1 MAEELSEFQK
11 TINRLREEE
20 EKWEAQQNAAVYKS
34 LNPSLN
40 LEVIRAT
47 NDIFDREREL
57 NKIGEEANIYGELGG
72 LFTEV
77 GLVLEGSR
85 RNLKAAPLIT
95 KAIKG
100 AKGLRTASRVSL
112 LSPEPVSK
120 FGTVPMWLMSEA
132 FVAGGANL
140 AGQWVRSTFS
150 NHNFSLGELGASTLF
165 GMGAA
170 PVITKAETTLSAIGK
185 SAAQKKAIKITGMT
199 LDEMGVLSSK
209 KLSKKLAE
217 RYGVPFVT
225 GAAFAMGETA
235 FRESLEIALNE
246 RENRSTWN
254 YLILTGAIGGSANGF
269 FKALGATTWGRN
281 QAAGAADDALNKM
294 KEKLVTAQKQIDEIN
309 KIPEPDRFQARE
321 QLKYSKIRAA
331 KELEDLKGSIAF
343 LEQTAENL
351 KANNKYMSA
360 IEEAPAVNVK
370 QIKEAVPEDR
380 TPTPRDK
387 SKYGDE
393 IDKIIRDAQE
403 DVAARAAKIE
413 EQDWK
418 EGVATLT
425 ETDVSISTRARD
437 IDALLQDDISES
449 IGAYSKKLTDG
460 IIDAEEGAK
469 LLKLIDDKIELDT
482 KVLDPYKVLFG
493 RGLRSLRE
501 DIDIYKVQRGSEF
514 SLRAKKSQESWKS
527 FRNELKKN
535 LDEKT
540 PFDGITKRVDDIEIA
555 IKNVNKEGKEVAE
568 AVTRLRKSKKT
579 YDPAKLVEQEIKR
592 LEKAIQKE
600 KDIAKAPEVAGE
612 VKKPKAEQTEEIKQ
626 LKQEL
631 ARQKKLAKDAEKYT
645 KLQKELDNLLGMT
658 PEDFLKLSK
667 EKQAQKALKKQGPKT
682 KTDQLQDDIKAKLKE
697 LRKAAKSIERREALA
712 KHNKFFEE
720 LRDTYLSNIWK
731 DRSHLLYR
739 VASRWTT
746 LRQLALID
754 QLPSVMAGVYSGS
767 WLTVKNGLARPITT
781 SFKEGVKTV
790 APAKVLKLVG
800 SEKNDWDTTKKLVV
814 NEYLTAAEL
823 FKDLSTTFKAAKMRA
838 KTLESVTDIDTG
850 SKFNLNEKE
859 VNLST
864 YARTVARAQESSTAI
879 AERRTRLMEAID
891 LSKSASMRQI
901 VNVLSLGYRG
911 IVAVD
916 EVFYRQNVKA
926 NIHRAAG
933 TKAIFEAPN
942 DAVAQAKIKEKFIE
956 DSWEKRASG
965 IPALRETDDN
975 FAAINSIRQD
985 MFYTLNDPEAGDIYQ
1000 GFAETIVK
1008 RIKGA
1013 TDKSP
1018 LGKLGTA
1025 ALMPFINIAVRG
1037 ASVSAKTLTA
1047 PVGMISPKFAGAVKF
1062 YRDKIKEN
1070 LKDIEIDKV
1079 KKREAI
1085 ESGDIKLAEEIQEE
1099 IIRKERVIELNQ
1111 ARMLEHKA
1119 DYMSYALMGGA
1130 AFAFALRSS
1139 MTDEPFITGSMAWMT
1154 DAQKKRAL
1162 ENGAIPYTM
1171 KTPFG
1176 NFDLRKA
1183 MPFNLPLVVAA
1194 DLGSFLKAQEMDEEF
1209 PDAKIL
1215 KEGQNVISVLTSAV
1229 AQLNKEL
1236 PFNQGLKSLGE
1247 IFMPESLQ
1255 SLQDTMTDLGA
1266 SYSLVPAQV
1275 QKLARLYSG
1284 NDKVED
1290 LKGGT
1295 FIDRVLY
1302 RTLGIGT
1309 PNKRVDIFG
1318 DFEKSSKNFF
1328 TETIQIAP
1336 LSDTIH
1342 EFEEYRKLA
1351 GYDWTGSLP
1360 TELPRTFVAG
1370 ISMTD
1375 FINEEGETLKT
1386 VFARRLRARS
1396 ERKDGVKR
1404 KIRKLLKTKKYRNIL
1419 RNGEVTGVISADNM
1433 YEIPAI
1439 QEIGKLI
1446 RNSWKEEKERM
1457 LDEIKKGKFGKDFIN
1472 EEGEQLNEL
1481 LENYESV
1488 EGQEIKLNLLNF
1500 EDL

>member
-20 EKWEAQQNAAVYKS
+20 EKWEAQQNAAVYKAAD
-34 LNPSLN
+34 PSLN
-40 LEVIRAT
+40 LKVIRAT

-57 NKIGEEANIYGELGG
+57 KKIGEEANIYGELGG

-77 GLVLEGSR
+77 GLMLEGSR

-95 KAIKG
+95 KAVKG
-100 AKGLRTASRVSL
+100 VKGLRSASRLSL
-112 LSPEPVSK
+112 LSPEPASK
-120 FGTVPMWLMSEA
+120 FGTIPTWLMSEA
-132 FVAGGANL
+132 LVAMGSNA

-165 GMGAA
+165 GMSAA

-185 SAAQKKAIKITGMT
+185 SAAQKKAIKITGLT

-217 RYGVPFVT
+217 RYL
-225 GAAFAMGETA
+225 ML
-235 FRESLEIALNE
+235 S
-246 RENRSTWN
+246 
-254 YLILTGAIGGSANGF
+254 GAIGGSANGF
-269 FKALGATTWGRN
+269 FKTLGATTWGRN
-281 QAAGAADDALNKM
+281 QVAGAADDAVNKM
-294 KEKLVTAQKQIDEIN
+294 KTKLVTAQKQIDKLNEIA
-309 KIPEPDRFQARE
+309 EPTQFRSKE
-321 QLKYSKIRAA
+321 QLKYSKVAAA

-343 LEQTAENL
+343 LEETSGNI
-351 KANNKYMSA
+351 KANNKYMST
-360 IEEAPAVNVK
+360 IEDAPAVNV
-370 QIKEAVPEDR
+370 QRIKDAVPEDR

-393 IDKIIRDAQE
+393 IDQIIKDAQD
-403 DVAARAAKIE
+403 DVVARSAKIE

-425 ETDVSISTRARD
+425 ETDVGISTRARD
-437 IDALLQDDISES
+437 IDALIQDDISES
-449 IGAYSKKLTDG
+449 VANYSKKLTDG
-460 IIDAEEGAK
+460 TIDTEEGTK
-469 LLKLIDDKIELDT
+469 LLKLIEDKIELDT

-514 SLRAKKSQESWKS
+514 SVRARKSQENWKK
-527 FRNELKKN
+527 FRDELKKN

-540 PFDGITKRVDDIEIA
+540 PFDGITKRVDDIEIS
-555 IKNVNKEGKEVAE
+555 IKNINKQGKEVAE
-568 AVTRLRKSKKT
+568 AATRLRRNKKT
-579 YDPAKLVEQEIKR
+579 YDPVKIVDQEIKR
-592 LEKAIQKE
+592 LEKAIKKE
-600 KDIAKAPEVAGE
+600 KDVAKAPEAAGE
-612 VKKPKAEQTEEIKQ
+612 VKKPKAEQTQEIKQ

-631 ARQKKLAKDAEKYT
+631 ARQKKLSKDAQEYS
-645 KLQKELDNLLGMT
+645 KLQKELNKLLGMS

-667 EKQAQKALKKQGPKT
+667 EQQAKKTLKTQGAKT
-682 KTDQLQDDIKAKLKE
+682 KTEQLKDDVKGKLKE
-697 LRKAAKSIERREALA
+697 LKKAAKALERREALA
-712 KHNKFFEE
+712 KHNKFFEQ
-720 LRDTYLSNIWK
+720 LTDTYLANVWK

-767 WLTVKNGLARPITT
+767 WLTVKNGIARPITT
-781 SFKEGVKTV
+781 SFKEGVKTI

-800 SEKNDWDTTKKLVV
+800 SSKNDWDTTKKLVA
-814 NEYLTAAEL
+814 NEYLSAAEL
-823 FKDLSTTFKAAKMRA
+823 FKDISTTFKAAKTRA
-838 KTLESVTDIDTG
+838 KTLESVTDVDTG

-859 VNLST
+859 VNLTS
-864 YARTVARAQESSTAI
+864 YARTVVRAKESSNAI

-901 VNVLSLGYRG
+901 VNILSLGYRG

-916 EVFYRQNVKA
+916 EVFYRQNVKV

-933 TKAIFEAPN
+933 TKAILEAPN
-942 DAVAQAKIKEKFIE
+942 DAVAQAKIKNKFIE
-956 DSWEKRASG
+956 DSWEKRTTG
-965 IPALRETDDN
+965 IPALRQTDDN

-985 MFYTLNDPEAGDIYQ
+985 MFYTLNDPEAGDVYQ
-1000 GFAETIVK
+1000 GFAESLVK
-1008 RIKGA
+1008 AIKGA
-1013 TDKSP
+1013 TDNSP

-1062 YRDKIKEN
+1062 YRKKINEA
-1070 LKDIEIDKV
+1070 LEDIKIDTA

-1085 ESGDIKLAEEIQEE
+1085 ESGDNKLAEEIQDQ
-1099 IIRKERVIELNQ
+1099 IIKNQRSIELNQ

-1130 AFAFALRSS
+1130 AFAFAFRSS
-1139 MTDEPFITGSMAWMT
+1139 MSDEPLITGSMAWMT
-1154 DAQKKRAL
+1154 DSQKKRAL
-1162 ENGAIPYTM
+1162 EQGKKPYTM

-1176 NFDLRKA
+1176 DFDLRKA
-1183 MPFNLPLVVAA
+1183 MPFNLPLVVAS
-1194 DLGSFLKAQEMDEEF
+1194 DLGSFLKAKEMDEEF
-1209 PDAKIL
+1209 PEAKIL
-1215 KEGQNVISVLTSAV
+1215 KDGQNIVSVLTSAV
-1229 AQLNKEL
+1229 AQLNSDL

-1247 IFMPESLQ
+1247 ILMPESLQ
-1255 SLQDTMTDLGA
+1255 SLQDTMTDLGS

-1284 NDKVED
+1284 NDNIED

-1295 FIDRVLY
+1295 FTDRVLY

-1318 DFEKSSKNFF
+1318 DFEKSSKTFF
-1328 TETIQIAP
+1328 TETIQISP
-1336 LSDTIH
+1336 LADTIH
-1342 EFEEYRKLA
+1342 EFQEYRQLA
-1351 GYDWTGSLP
+1351 AYDWTSSLP
-1360 TELPRTFVAG
+1360 TELPKSFVSG

-1375 FINEEGETLKT
+1375 FVNNEGETLKT

-1404 KIRKLLKTKKYRNIL
+1404 KIRKLLRTRKYQKIL
-1419 RNGEVTGVISADNM
+1419 RNGEITGAIEADNM
-1433 YEIPAI
+1433 FELPAL
-1439 QEIGKLI
+1439 QEVGKLI
-1446 RNSWKEEKERM
+1446 RGSWKEEKERM
-1457 LDEIKKGKFGKDFIN
+1457 LEEIKKGKFGKEFIN
-1472 EEGEQLNEL
+1472 EEGQQLDEL
-1481 LENYESV
+1481 LENYEMM
-1488 EGQEIKLNLLNF
+1488 EGEEIKLKLIPISNF
-1500 EDL
+1500 

>member
-20 EKWEAQQNAAVYKS
+20 EKWEAQQNAAVYKAAE
-34 LNPSLN
+34 PSIN
-40 LEVIRAT
+40 LGVVRQT

-57 NKIGEEANIYGELGG
+57 NKIGEEANIYGELAGI
-72 LFTEV
+72 FTEV
-77 GLVLEGSR
+77 GIVLEGSR
-85 RNLKAAPLIT
+85 KNLKSAPLIT
-95 KAIKG
+95 KAVKG
-100 AKGLRTASRVSL
+100 VKALRTASRVSVL
-112 LSPEPVSK
+112 TPEPVSK
-120 FGTVPMWLMSEA
+120 FGTVPAWLMSEA
-132 FVAGGANL
+132 LVAAGGNA

-150 NHNFSLGELGASTLF
+150 NHNFSLGEFGASTLF
-165 GMGAA
+165 TMGIA
-170 PVITKAETTLSAIGK
+170 PVINKTETTLSAIGK
-185 SAAQKKAIKITGMT
+185 SAAQKNAIKITGMT

-209 KLSKKLAE
+209 KLSSKLAE

-254 YLILTGAIGGSANGF
+254 YLMLTGAIGGSANGF

-281 QAAGAADDALNKM
+281 QAATAADDAVSKM
-294 KEKLVTAQKQIDEIN
+294 QEKLTKAQKQIDELN

-321 QLKYSKIRAA
+321 QLKFSKIRAA
-331 KELEDLKGSIAF
+331 KELENIKGSIAF
-343 LEQTAENL
+343 LEQTAESL

-360 IEEAPAVNVK
+360 IEDAPAVNV
-370 QIKEAVPEDR
+370 QRIKEAVPKDR

-393 IDKIIRDAQE
+393 IDQIIKDAQE
-403 DVAARAAKIE
+403 DVVARAAKIK

-418 EGVATLT
+418 EGVETLR
-425 ETDVSISTRARD
+425 ETDVGISTRARD
-437 IDALLQDDISES
+437 IDALIQDDISES
-449 IGAYSKKLTDG
+449 VAAYSKKLTDG
-460 IIDAEEGAK
+460 TIDVEEGTK

-514 SLRAKKSQESWKS
+514 SLRARKSQENWKK
-527 FRNELKKN
+527 FRDELKKN

-540 PFDGITKRVDDIEIA
+540 PFDGITKRVDDIEIS
-555 IKNVNKEGKEVAE
+555 IKNIKKAGKEKAE
-568 AVTRLRKSKKT
+568 AATRLRKGKKT
-579 YDPAKLVEQEIKR
+579 YDPVKLVDQEIKR

-600 KDIAKAPEVAGE
+600 KDITKAPEVANE
-612 VKKPKAEQTEEIKQ
+612 IKKPKVEQTEKIKE
-626 LKQEL
+626 LKQQL
-631 ARQKKLAKDAEKYT
+631 SRQKKLAREAETYA
-645 KLQKELDNLLGMT
+645 KLQKELNDLLGMS
-658 PEDFLKLSK
+658 PEDFLKQSK
-667 EKQAQKALKKQGPKT
+667 KKQAQKALKKQGPKT
-682 KTDQLQDDIKAKLKE
+682 KTDQLRDDIKAKLKE
-697 LRKAAKSIERREALA
+697 LRKAAKALERREALA
-712 KHNKFFEE
+712 KHNKFFEQ
-720 LRDTYLSNIWK
+720 LTDTYLANIWK

-767 WLTVKNGLARPITT
+767 WLTVKNGIARPITT
-781 SFKEGVKTV
+781 SFKEGVKTI
-790 APAKVLKLVG
+790 APAKVLKAVG
-800 SEKNDWDTTKKLVV
+800 SEKNDWDTTKKLVI

-823 FKDLSTTFKAAKMRA
+823 FKDLSTTFKAAKLRA
-838 KTLESVTDIDTG
+838 KTLEGVTDVDTG

-859 VNLST
+859 VNLTS
-864 YARTVARAQESSTAI
+864 YARTVARAKESATAI

-933 TKAIFEAPN
+933 TKAILEAPN
-942 DAVAQAKIKEKFIE
+942 DAAAQAKIKEKFIE

-985 MFYTLNDPEAGDIYQ
+985 MFYTLNDPDAGDIYQ

-1008 RIKGA
+1008 GIKGA
-1013 TDKSP
+1013 TDNSP

-1047 PVGMISPKFAGAVKF
+1047 PIGMISPKFAGAVKF
-1062 YRDKIKEN
+1062 YRGKIKEN
-1070 LKDIEIDKV
+1070 LEDIEKDKI

-1099 IIRKERVIELNQ
+1099 IIRKERVVELNQ

-1130 AFAFALRSS
+1130 AFAVALRSS
-1139 MTDEPFITGSMAWMT
+1139 MTDEPLITGSMAWMT
-1154 DAQKKRAL
+1154 DSQKKRAL

-1183 MPFNLPLVVAA
+1183 MPFNLAFVVGA
-1194 DLGSFLKAQEMDEEF
+1194 DIGSFLKAEEMDEEF
-1209 PDAKIL
+1209 PEAKIL
-1215 KEGQNVISVLTSAV
+1215 KEGQNFISVLTSAV

-1236 PFNQGLKSLGE
+1236 PFNQGIKSLGE
-1247 IFMPESLQ
+1247 ILLPENLQ
-1255 SLQDTMTDLGA
+1255 ALQDTMTDLGT

-1275 QKLARLYSG
+1275 QKIARLYSG
-1284 NDKVED
+1284 NDKIED

-1295 FIDRVLY
+1295 FTDRVLY

-1318 DFEKSSKNFF
+1318 DFEKSSKNLF

-1336 LSDTIH
+1336 LSNTIH
-1342 EFEEYRKLA
+1342 EFQEYRQLA
-1351 GYDWTGSLP
+1351 AYDWTGSLP
-1360 TELPRTFVAG
+1360 TELPRTFVSG

-1386 VFARRLRARS
+1386 VFARRLRERS

-1404 KIRKLLKTKKYRNIL
+1404 KIRKLLKTKKYRDII
-1419 RNGEVTGVISADNM
+1419 RTGEATGAIDSNNM
-1433 YEIPAI
+1433 FVLPAL
-1439 QEIGKLI
+1439 QEVGKLI

-1457 LDEIKKGKFGKDFIN
+1457 LEEIKKGKFGKEFIN

-1488 EGQEIKLNLLNF
+1488 EGQEMKIKLLNL
-1500 EDL
+1500 EDF